1 MFCKEQ
7 RLFVLY
13 VNMNLYRLKNRPA
26 LQQEGK
32 AFKKQEKLNTLLAEL
47 ETRNLPE
54 SLSNTINKK
63 VEKLNDL
70 EGSEKE
76 LYKAYIKFQHS
87 MIRLL
92 KEEIGIVKKG
102 HYKQMWTALGMSVF
116 GVPLGVGFGTALGN
130 MGFLGIGFP
139 IGMVIGAAV
148 GTKKDKAAAAE
159 GKVLD
164 VEI

>member
-1 MFCKEQ
+1 MFFKEQ

-13 VNMNLYRLKNRPA
+13 SDMNLYRLKNRPA
-26 LQQEGK
+26 LQPESK

-76 LYKAYIKFQHS
+76 LLKQYVKFQQDVL
-87 MIRLL
+87 RLV
-92 KEEIGIVKKG
+92 KEQCGLIAKN
-102 HYKQMWTALGMSVF
+102 HYRNIWLPVGMSAF
-116 GVPLGVGFGTALGN
+116 GIPLGTSFGLTLGN
-130 MGFLGIGFP
+130 MGFLGIGLPFGMA
-139 IGMVIGAAV
+139 IGTAIGV
-148 GTKKDKAAAAE
+148 QKDKAAAAE

>member
-1 MFCKEQ
+1 MFSEEQ

-13 VNMNLYRLKNRPA
+13 VDMNLNRLKNRPA
-26 LQQEGK
+26 LQGEGK
-32 AFKKQEKLNTLLAEL
+32 AFKKQDKLNMLLAEL
-47 ETRNLPE
+47 ETRILPE

-70 EGSEKE
+70 KGSEKE

-87 MIRLL
+87 ILRLI
-92 KEEIGIVKKG
+92 KEETGIVKKG
-102 HYKQMWTALGMSVF
+102 HYKHMWTALGMSAF
-116 GVPLGVGFGTALGN
+116 GIPLGAGFGLTLGN
-130 MGFLGIGFP
+130 MGFLGIGLPFGMA
-139 IGMVIGAAV
+139 IGTAIGV
-148 GTKKDKAAAAE
+148 QKDKAAAAE

>member
-76 LYKAYIKFQHS
+76 LLKQYVKFQQDVL
-87 MIRLL
+87 RLV
-92 KEEIGIVKKG
+92 KEQCGLIAKN
-102 HYKQMWTALGMSVF
+102 HYRNIWLPVGMSAF
-116 GVPLGVGFGTALGN
+116 GIPLGTSFGLTLGN
-130 MGFLGIGFP
+130 MGFLGIGLPFGMA
-139 IGMVIGAAV
+139 IGTAIGV
-148 GTKKDKAAAAE
+148 QKDKAAAAE

>member
-13 VNMNLYRLKNRPA
+13 VNMNLYRLKSRPA
-26 LQQEGK
+26 LQPESK

-76 LYKAYIKFQHS
+76 LLKQYVKFQQDVL
-87 MIRLL
+87 RLV
-92 KEEIGIVKKG
+92 KEQCGLIAKN
-102 HYKQMWTALGMSVF
+102 HYRNIWLPVGMSAF
-116 GVPLGVGFGTALGN
+116 GIPLGTSFGLTLGN
-130 MGFLGIGFP
+130 MGFLGIGLPFGMA
-139 IGMVIGAAV
+139 IGTAIGV
-148 GTKKDKAAAAE
+148 QKDKAAAAE